1 MKDKRGLSQASKPIS
16 SNIIQRNMKKQNERR
31 SVKKLKDK
39 KSICEAILPNS
50 NWIKRKDHLSKK
62 IARGLKKTG
71 LEKEKHHTISLI
83 CEILKNDTNELI
95 CKTEIDSQT

>member
-39 KSICEAILPNS
+39 KSVCEAILPNS
-50 NWIKRKDHLSKK
+50 NWIKRNGTNIRKN
-62 IARGLKKTG
+62 
-71 LEKEKHHTISLI
+71 
-83 CEILKNDTNELI
+83 EIMPLTVIWMD
-95 CKTEIDSQT
+95 

>member
-1 MKDKRGLSQASKPIS
+1 MKEKCIGERSKIMKDKRGLSQASKPIS

-50 NWIKRKDHLSKK
+50 NCIKRNGTNIRKN
-62 IARGLKKTG
+62 
-71 LEKEKHHTISLI
+71 
-83 CEILKNDTNELI
+83 EIMPLTVIWMD
-95 CKTEIDSQT
+95 

>member
-50 NWIKRKDHLSKK
+50 NWIKRNGTNIRKN
-62 IARGLKKTG
+62 
-71 LEKEKHHTISLI
+71 
-83 CEILKNDTNELI
+83 EIMPLTVIWMD
-95 CKTEIDSQT
+95 